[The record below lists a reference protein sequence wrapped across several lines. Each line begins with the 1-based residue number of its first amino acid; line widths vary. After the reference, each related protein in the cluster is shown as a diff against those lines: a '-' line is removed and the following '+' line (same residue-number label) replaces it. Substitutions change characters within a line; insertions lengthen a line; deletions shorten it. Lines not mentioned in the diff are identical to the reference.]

1 MKESEALKK
10 WCPFTR
16 MVFGYSQGTTQT
28 FNRFAA
34 EPGDEMENMQE
45 AMNGTSGT
53 KCIGSDCMMW
63 ESWEYVNRNSEVI
76 GKHTGDCGLK
86 TKELQCNI

>member
-1 MKESEALKK
+1 MKEAEAKLK
-10 WCPFTR
+10 WCPHTR
-16 MVFGYSQGTTQT
+16 MVFGYSQGTTQP

-34 EPGDEMENMQE
+34 EPGDEMEKMQE

-63 ESWEYVNRNSEVI
+63 VSDAETPYNKDY
-76 GKHTGDCGLK
+76 GHCGLVA
-86 TKELQCNI
+86 